1 MGEIVRWVKNITYY
15 FILIHILFQLLPS
28 GKYQRYIRLFSGIIF
43 VLLAVSPLTRGL
55 KLEEKLAY
63 AFEKI
68 QFEQSA
74 EEFSQRLWGIE
85 EERLKEVLGQYEEA
99 VSRDVR
105 AMAEA
110 EGLDFGD
117 VQVVIQDKREEK
129 DFGQVVRIQLGL
141 SGEPRREKNY
151 ETGEAKEAEAAARGE
166 TGVIRPVQVQVE
178 VRPGEEIFKEAGKT
192 EEVGEKQKKLGE
204 FQRKV
209 AEYYGLEEKDI
220 RIAW

>member
-74 EEFSQRLWGIE
+74 EEFSQKLWGIE

-110 EGLDFGD
+110 EGLDLGD
-117 VQVVIQDKREEK
+117 VQVVIQDQREEE
-129 DFGQVVRIQLGL
+129 DFGQVVRIQLKL
-141 SGEPRREKNY
+141 GEPYREKSH
-151 ETGEAKEAEAAARGE
+151 EMGEAKEAEAAVKGE
-166 TGVIRPVQVQVE
+166 TGVIRPVQVQVQ
-178 VRPGEEIFKEAGKT
+178 VQPEEGTFKEAGKT
-192 EEVGEKQKKLGE
+192 EEMGEKQNKLGE

>member
-85 EERLKEVLGQYEEA
+85 EEQLKEVLGQYEEA

-110 EGLDFGD
+110 EGLDLGD
-117 VQVVIQDKREEK
+117 VQVVIQDQREEK
-129 DFGQVVRIQLGL
+129 DFGQVVRIQLKL
-141 SGEPRREKNY
+141 GEPYREKNH
-151 ETGEAKEAEAAARGE
+151 EMGEAEEA
-166 TGVIRPVQVQVE
+166 GVIRPVQVQVQ
-178 VRPGEEIFKEAGKT
+178 VQPEEGTFKEAGKT
-192 EEVGEKQKKLGE
+192 EEMGEKQNKLGE